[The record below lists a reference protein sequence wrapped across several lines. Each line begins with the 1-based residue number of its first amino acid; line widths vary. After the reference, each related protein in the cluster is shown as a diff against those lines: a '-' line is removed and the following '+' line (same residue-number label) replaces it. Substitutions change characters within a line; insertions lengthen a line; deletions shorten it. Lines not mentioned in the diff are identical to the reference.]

1 MFWKEKQDN
10 VFMTVAQAKKDIFN
24 ETCKAFTYIKKNW

>member
-1 MFWKEKQDN
+1 MFWKEKQEN
-10 VFMTVAQAKKDIFN
+10 IFMTVAQAKKDIFN